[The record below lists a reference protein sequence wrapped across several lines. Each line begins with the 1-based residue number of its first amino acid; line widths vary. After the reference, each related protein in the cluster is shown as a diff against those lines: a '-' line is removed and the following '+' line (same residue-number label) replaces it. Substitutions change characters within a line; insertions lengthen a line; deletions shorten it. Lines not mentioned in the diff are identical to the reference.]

1 MIRSATAAAC
11 SRAEQPL
18 SRVGQEGRALPTN
31 GQTFCGCVGARRP
44 FIKTMH
50 RMCVFDN
57 GDNRTDLFATRD
69 GSNGDNRTDLF
80 VRSVRSDKL
89 SVQERCM
96 VRHAL
101 TGNIFAI
108 GYTRSTCNTLYGRIG
123 DIVPAWRQS
132 DRPFREVRQVRQ
144 VICPGA
150 MQGRDNRTDV
160 LRQKSKTRHRSI
172 GARDAN
178 LVVHADR
185 EEVCPVVCP
194 VLISGQTFC
203 RYPGDDL
210 PSKRCTKCPCS

>member
-1 MIRSATAAAC
+1 MARPFAAVKERGDLSSKRCIACAC
-11 SRAEQPL
+11 SIMATIGQTF
-18 SRVGQEGRALPTN
+18 SRHATDRMATIVPTN

-57 GDNRTDLFATRD
+57 GDNRTDLFVAT
-69 GSNGDNRTDLF
+69 
-80 VRSVRSDKL
+80 
-89 SVQERCM
+89 
-96 VRHAL
+96 
-101 TGNIFAI
+101 I
-108 GYTRSTCNTLYGRIG
+108 GQTFS
-123 DIVPAWRQS
+123 WRQS

-150 MQGRDNRTDV
+150 MQGRDNRTDL

-194 VLISGQTFC
+194 ALCMPTA
-203 RYPGDDL
+203 
-210 PSKRCTKCPCS
+210 KRSVQ

>member
-57 GDNRTDLFATRD
+57 GDNRTDLF
-69 GSNGDNRTDLF
+69 

-108 GYTRSTCNTLYGRIG
+108 GCTRSTCSTLYGRIG

>member
-144 VICPGA
+144 GA
-150 MQGRDNRTDV
+150 IT
-160 LRQKSKTRHRSI
+160 
-172 GARDAN
+172 
-178 LVVHADR
+178 
-185 EEVCPVVCP
+185 
-194 VLISGQTFC
+194 GQTFC
-203 RYPGDDL
+203 VRRVRRGIDRSGHGTRISLCMPTA
-210 PSKRCTKCPCS
+210 KRSVQ

>member
-144 VICPGA
+144 VICPWRQSDRPFREVRQVRQGA
-150 MQGRDNRTDV
+150 IT
-160 LRQKSKTRHRSI
+160 
-172 GARDAN
+172 
-178 LVVHADR
+178 
-185 EEVCPVVCP
+185 
-194 VLISGQTFC
+194 GQTFC
-203 RYPGDDL
+203 VRRVRRGIDRSGHGTRISLCMPTA
-210 PSKRCTKCPCS
+210 KRSVQ